1 MIRSLRRKF
10 IAMTMAVFLAMLC
23 VIFGLVIHF
32 TGENLEAES
41 IRTLRQAAAEPLQ
54 PGIPGQLRQ
63 PCFIIRATPWG
74 QSVVTTGGFDLSD
87 EAMLTEIVTQAAASR
102 TEIGT
107 VEGYDLRYC
116 RIQRHNELTLVFV
129 DISGEKAAMQNLKL
143 TCAAIGTLAM
153 ALFWGVSILL
163 ARWAVRPVARAWE
176 EQRQFVADASHELKT
191 PLTVILTNAELLEAD
206 PDPRYARSILTMAG
220 RMRSLVES
228 LLELARVDGGAVRA
242 AFAPLDLSA
251 LTEEELLPFEPL
263 YFERGLTLQSRIEPG
278 LQLSGSDRHLRQM
291 LAILLDNALVHS
303 PEGSTIRA
311 MLERQGQNALLTVT
325 NPGDLSPGDCQR
337 IFRRFYR
344 VDAAR
349 SGGGYG
355 LGLPIAQGIV
365 RDHGGKLHAESQNGL
380 VVLSVQLPTKRKHN

>member
-116 RIQRHNELTLVFV
+116 RIQHHNELTLVFV

-163 ARWAVRPVARAWE
+163 ARWAVRPVERSWE

-206 PDPRYARSILTMAG
+206 PDPRYARSILTMAT

-242 AFAPLDLSA
+242 AFAPVDLSA
-251 LTEEELLPFEPL
+251 LMEEELLPFEPL
-263 YFERGLTLQSRIEPG
+263 YFERGLTLQCRVEPG

-303 PEGSTIRA
+303 PEGSTVRA
-311 MLERQGQNALLTVT
+311 VLERQGQNALLTVT
-325 NPGDLSPGDCQR
+325 NPGDLSDEDCQK

-380 VVLSVQLPTKRKHN
+380 VVLSAQLPMKRQHN

>member
-143 TCAAIGTLAM
+143 TCAAIGAVSM

-242 AFAPLDLSA
+242 AFAPVDLSA
-251 LTEEELLPFEPL
+251 LMEEELLPFEPL
-263 YFERGLTLQSRIEPG
+263 YFERGLTLQSWIEPG
-278 LQLSGSDRHLRQM
+278 VQLSGSDRHLRQM

-303 PEGSTIRA
+303 PEGSTVRA
-311 MLERQGQNALLTVT
+311 VLERQGQNALLTVT
-325 NPGDLSPGDCQR
+325 NPGDLSDEDCQK

-355 LGLPIAQGIV
+355 LGLSIAQGIV

-380 VVLSVQLPTKRKHN
+380 VVLSAQLPMKRQHN

>member
-143 TCAAIGTLAM
+143 TCAAIGAVSM

-163 ARWAVRPVARAWE
+163 ARWAVGPVARAWE

-242 AFAPLDLSA
+242 SFAPVDLSA
-251 LTEEELLPFEPL
+251 LVEEELLPFEPL

-278 LQLSGSDRHLRQM
+278 LQLSGSDRHLRQ
-291 LAILLDNALVHS
+291 LLSILLDNALVHS
-303 PEGSTIRA
+303 PEGSAVRA
-311 MLERQGQNALLTVT
+311 VLERQGQSALLTVT
-325 NPGDLSPGDCQR
+325 NPGDLSDEDCQK

-365 RDHGGKLHAESQNGL
+365 RDHGGKIHAESQDGL
-380 VVLSVQLPTKRKHN
+380 VVLSVQLPIKRPRG

>member
-10 IAMTMAVFLAMLC
+10 VAMTMAVFLAMLC

-143 TCAAIGTLAM
+143 TCAAIGAVSM

-242 AFAPLDLSA
+242 SFAPVDLSA
-251 LTEEELLPFEPL
+251 LMEEELLPFEPL

-325 NPGDLSPGDCQR
+325 NPGELSSEDCQR

-380 VVLSVQLPTKRKHN
+380 VVLSVQLPMKRQQN